1 MSKAL
6 GYYGKPNQD
15 KLKWNPHKPKEKKE
29 RDPDA
34 MDVDRAQMTPDEK
47 EKLLKSGSCFR
58 CKKQGHMARQCP
70 TKAAA
75 QEATVEP
82 AAEPKKD
89 KGKKKK
95 GSQDEPP
102 SYDSLLKQINACTME
117 DRQKL
122 LEVFNDGGSDEEG
135 GF

>member
-1 MSKAL
+1 
-6 GYYGKPNQD
+6 
-15 KLKWNPHKPKEKKE
+15 
-29 RDPDA
+29 

-70 TKAAA
+70 TKTAT

-82 AAEPKKD
+82 AAEPKKE
-89 KGKKKK
+89 KGKKKTS
-95 GSQDEPP
+95 SQDNLP

-117 DRQKL
+117 NRQKL
-122 LEVFNDGGSDEEG
+122 LEVFSNDGGSDGED
-135 GF
+135 F